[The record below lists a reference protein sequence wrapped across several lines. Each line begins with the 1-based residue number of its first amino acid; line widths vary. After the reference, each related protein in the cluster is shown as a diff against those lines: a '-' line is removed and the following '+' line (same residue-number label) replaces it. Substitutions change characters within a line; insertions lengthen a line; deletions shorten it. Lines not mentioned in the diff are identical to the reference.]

1 MIPTGFHVQPADFQ
15 TDQADLRSVRETVF
29 VLEQGVPADM
39 EEDAFDASAWHVI
52 ARDEAGR
59 AIGTGRLT
67 REKKIGRMAVLPEW
81 RGRGVG
87 DALLIAL
94 LDHARHLGWSEVGLH
109 AQVTAEA
116 FYARHG
122 FQPCGERFDEAGIQ
136 HQAMRLELT
145 PMPAP
150 ERRVPVRGP
159 SVPAQ
164 PVTDLRE
171 AIAAVL
177 ALVKAARR
185 EILIYTRDLEPALYG
200 DAQVLEALREF
211 AIAGRGGVVRILLQ
225 EPVSLASSGHPLMA
239 MAQRLS
245 TVFQFRTPVDPIDH
259 QYPSAFLAN
268 DHDGFLFRVL
278 GSRWD
283 GDWSPAQA
291 AHTRQLQEHFG
302 NVWERSREVSELR
315 ALGI

>member
-1 MIPTGFHVQPADFQ
+1 
-15 TDQADLRSVRETVF
+15 
-29 VLEQGVPADM
+29 
-39 EEDAFDASAWHVI
+39 
-52 ARDEAGR
+52 
-59 AIGTGRLT
+59 
-67 REKKIGRMAVLPEW
+67 
-81 RGRGVG
+81 
-87 DALLIAL
+87 
-94 LDHARHLGWSEVGLH
+94 
-109 AQVTAEA
+109 
-116 FYARHG
+116 
-122 FQPCGERFDEAGIQ
+122 
-136 HQAMRLELT
+136 
-145 PMPAP
+145 
-150 ERRVPVRGP
+150 
-159 SVPAQ
+159 
-164 PVTDLRE
+164 
-171 AIAAVL
+171 
-177 ALVKAARR
+177 
-185 EILIYTRDLEPALYG
+185 
-200 DAQVLEALREF
+200 
-211 AIAGRGGVVRILLQ
+211 RILLQ